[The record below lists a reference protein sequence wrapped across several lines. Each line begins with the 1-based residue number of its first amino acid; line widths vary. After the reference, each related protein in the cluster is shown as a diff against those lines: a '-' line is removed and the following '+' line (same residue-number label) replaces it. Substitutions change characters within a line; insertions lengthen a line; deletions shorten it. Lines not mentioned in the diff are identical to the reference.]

1 MAATMLPPTDERPA
15 PAPPPPPEPGRTWR
29 EWMMVAL
36 GLTALVAIIAA
47 LVAIVALA
55 GDDDAPATRAA
66 ATATPAAAPAA
77 PATAPALADAEGVA
91 FEKFTPV
98 DPKLP
103 APPPG
108 PVKTFKVD
116 VYQHVTQ
123 VSKDLAPT
131 EVWSFAVN
139 GVYHRGTGVSAPMVV
154 TEGDTVDFTLING
167 SDQSMKVDLPHSLD
181 FHSAE
186 VNPGKRYADLAP
198 GKSMHYRFKA
208 EHPGVFMYHCAT
220 QPVLMH
226 TGAGMVGMFVVK
238 PKNLAPVD
246 KELWI
251 TQQEY
256 YIGKPG
262 QDADMAKM
270 ADKKP
275 DVIAFNGYA
284 NQYKDHPI
292 TAKPGEKVR
301 MYVLN
306 AGPSIWSAFHVIGTV
321 FDRTVVEG
329 TVGHDAQT
337 IDLAP
342 SQGGWVEFTL
352 AEEGGY
358 PFVTHA
364 FGDMVKGA
372 AGVLATENAPTG
384 AAR

>member
-1 MAATMLPPTDERPA
+1 M
-15 PAPPPPPEPGRTWR
+15 
-29 EWMMVAL
+29 
-36 GLTALVAIIAA
+36 
-47 LVAIVALA
+47 
-55 GDDDAPATRAA
+55 
-66 ATATPAAAPAA
+66 
-77 PATAPALADAEGVA
+77 
-91 FEKFTPV
+91 
-98 DPKLP
+98 
-103 APPPG
+103 
-108 PVKTFKVD
+108 KTFKVD

-154 TEGDTVDFTLING
+154 TEGDTVDFTLVNG

-270 ADKKP
+270 AGQEARRDRLQRLREPVQGQP
-275 DVIAFNGYA
+275 DQRRSPA
-284 NQYKDHPI
+284 
-292 TAKPGEKVR
+292 R
-301 MYVLN
+301 R
-306 AGPSIWSAFHVIGTV
+306 SACTCSTPARASG
-321 FDRTVVEG
+321 
-329 TVGHDAQT
+329 
-337 IDLAP
+337 AP
-342 SQGGWVEFTL
+342 ST
-352 AEEGGY
+352 
-358 PFVTHA
+358 
-364 FGDMVKGA
+364 
-372 AGVLATENAPTG
+372 
-384 AAR
+384 